1 MPLSTEQIRAV
12 QRALET
18 ADSTEV
24 VSPPVEAVLLSAMN
38 TIWIAITAAPETY
51 TMDNLEFKV
60 FNRYRNS
67 DPRYENPTAQRA
79 VQRYWNA
86 RTDVGQVDGGELRS

>member
-1 MPLSTEQIRAV
+1 MPLPAEQIQAV

-18 ADSTEV
+18 ANNAEA
-24 VSPPVEAVLLSAMN
+24 VSSPVEAVLLSAMN
-38 TIWIAITAAPETY
+38 TIWAAITAAPDTY

-67 DPRYENPTAQRA
+67 DSRYANSTAQRA
-79 VQRYWNA
+79 VLRYWNA
-86 RTDVGQVDGGELRS
+86 RTDVDQVDGGADPL